1 MNHLEPDH
9 EDLRARAERILQAMG
24 DTPIPG
30 MDATFYAHY
39 AEELRM
45 LVEELLAATHPVP
58 ASVTRV
64 WLVWNCHDIAGSYST
79 EHAALEARADLQH
92 QLLCQYGPDADLLE
106 SITITTAHV
115 PTKCLGSPR
124 SHQ

>member
-1 MNHLEPDH
+1 MNPLEPDH
-9 EDLRARAERILQAMG
+9 EDLRTRAARILQVMG
-24 DTPIPG
+24 DTPITA

-45 LVEELLAATHPVP
+45 LVEELLAGRPPAP

-79 EHAALEARADLQH
+79 AHAAREARADLQH

-106 SITITTAHV
+106 SITITTAHG
-115 PTKCLGSPR
+115 PTKCLGSHR
-124 SHQ
+124 SHR

>member
-1 MNHLEPDH
+1 MTTLEPDR
-9 EDLRARAERILQAMG
+9 EDLRTHGARILQAMG
-24 DTPIPG
+24 DTPIPA

-45 LVEELLAATHPVP
+45 LVEELLADRHPAP

-79 EHAALEARADLQH
+79 EHAAIEARADLQH
-92 QLLCQYGPDADLLE
+92 QLLYEYGPNDELLE
-106 SITITTAHV
+106 SITITSTHLQTARPAPWQV
-115 PTKCLGSPR
+115 QR
-124 SHQ
+124 

>member
-45 LVEELLAATHPVP
+45 LVEELLADRHRVP

-79 EHAALEARADLQH
+79 ERAALEARADLQH
-92 QLLCQYGPDADLLE
+92 QLLCRYGPDADLLE

-115 PTKCLGSPR
+115 PTQCLGSPR

>member
-1 MNHLEPDH
+1 MTPIDPDH
-9 EDLRARAERILQAMG
+9 EDLRTRAARVLQAMD

-45 LVEELLAATHPVP
+45 LVEELLAETHPVP

-79 EHAALEARADLQH
+79 EHAAREARANLQH

-115 PTKCLGSPR
+115 PTKCLGSRR
-124 SHQ
+124 SQR

>member
-1 MNHLEPDH
+1 MTPIEPDH
-9 EDLRARAERILQAMG
+9 EDLPTRAARILRAMG
-24 DTPIPG
+24 DTPIPE

-39 AEELRM
+39 TEELRM
-45 LVEELLAATHPVP
+45 LVEELLADRHPVP

-64 WLVWNCHDIAGSYST
+64 WLVWSCHDIAGSYST
-79 EHAALEARADLQH
+79 ERAALEARADIQH

-115 PTKCLGSPR
+115 PTKCLGSHR

>member
-1 MNHLEPDH
+1 MSHLEPDH
-9 EDLRARAERILQAMG
+9 EDLRTRAGRILQAMG
-24 DTPIPG
+24 DTPIPA

-45 LVEELLAATHPVP
+45 LVEEFLADRHPVP

-79 EHAALEARADLQH
+79 ERAALEARADIQH

-115 PTKCLGSPR
+115 PTQCLGSPR

>member
-1 MNHLEPDH
+1 MNPTEPDH
-9 EDLRARAERILQAMG
+9 EDLRARAARVLQAMG
-24 DTPIPG
+24 DTPIPA

-45 LVEELLAATHPVP
+45 LVEELLADRPPVP
-58 ASVTRV
+58 ASLTRV

-79 EHAALEARADLQH
+79 EHAAREARADLQH

-115 PTKCLGSPR
+115 PTKCLGSHWGQR
-124 SHQ
+124 

>member
-1 MNHLEPDH
+1 MNHAAPDH
-9 EDLRARAERILQAMG
+9 EELRARAARILKAMD
-24 DTPIPG
+24 DTPISA
-30 MDATFYAHY
+30 MDATFNAHH

-45 LVEELLAATHPVP
+45 LVEELIADPHPVP

-79 EHAALEARADLQH
+79 EHAAREARADLQH

-115 PTKCLGSPR
+115 PTECLGLRR
-124 SHQ
+124 SHR

>member
-1 MNHLEPDH
+1 MNPIEPDH
-9 EDLRARAERILQAMG
+9 EDLHTRAVRILQAMG
-24 DTPIPG
+24 DTPIAG

-45 LVEELLAATHPVP
+45 LVEELLADRRPGP

-64 WLVWNCHDIAGSYST
+64 WLVWSCHDLAGSYST

-92 QLLCQYGPDADLLE
+92 QLLRQFGPDADLLE

-115 PTKCLGSPR
+115 PTKCLGSHR
-124 SHQ
+124 GHQ

>member
-1 MNHLEPDH
+1 MNHHEADD
-9 EDLRARAERILQAMG
+9 EDLRTRAARILHAMD
-24 DTPIPG
+24 DTPIPA
-30 MDATFYAHY
+30 MDAAFYAHY

-45 LVEELLAATHPVP
+45 LVEELLDDHQPVP

-79 EHAALEARADLQH
+79 EHAAREARADLQH
-92 QLLCQYGPDADLLE
+92 QLLCEYGPDADLLQ

-124 SHQ
+124 SHP

>member
-9 EDLRARAERILQAMG
+9 EDLHARAARILQAMA
-24 DTPIPG
+24 DTPIPA
-30 MDATFYAHY
+30 MDSTFYAHY

-45 LVEELLAATHPVP
+45 LVEELLADRHPVP

-64 WLVWNCHDIAGSYST
+64 WLVWSCHDIAGSYST
-79 EHAALEARADLQH
+79 EHAAREARADLQH

-115 PTKCLGSPR
+115 PTKCLGSHR
-124 SHQ
+124 SQR